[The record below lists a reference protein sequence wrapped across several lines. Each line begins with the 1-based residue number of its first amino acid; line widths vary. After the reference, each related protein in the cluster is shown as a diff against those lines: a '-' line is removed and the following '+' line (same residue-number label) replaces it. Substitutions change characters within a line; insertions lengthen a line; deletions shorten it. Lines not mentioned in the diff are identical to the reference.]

1 MKYDKFYWLNEDS
14 RTFLSR
20 GYLKEGEVAEDRLR
34 EISEASES
42 ILGEEGFADKFYDYL
57 SRGFYSLSTPVL
69 CNFGK
74 PNNTGVSCFS
84 SYIPDSTDE
93 ILRKVGEVG
102 IMSKWGGGTSG
113 YFGDVR
119 PRGSKIVTGGGET
132 DGPIRFMEIF
142 DKVTDVISQSSS
154 RRGSFAA
161 YLPVEHPD
169 IQEFLQIRSD
179 GHPIQRMSI
188 GVTITDD
195 WMESMISGDKQKRS
209 IWGKIIQKK
218 YETGYPYI
226 VYVDTANKNAP
237 QWYKDQGRKILNSNL
252 CVAGNQRVP
261 TQFGLLTAKELFDIG
276 ENLQLFDN
284 EKIVNSTPMKLIERE
299 ADVYKVSL
307 ENGMSHTVT
316 AYHKVKTSF
325 KKSLD
330 SAENIEIKECKDL
343 KIGDRVAIQTKK
355 GLFGQTSMPKEA
367 FLLGLYQA
375 DGTQYKDEIHIC
387 LWEKDFDLIEEVQ
400 LCHDYICDSYN
411 TQYSVNKRKY
421 ANPKFSESNTG
432 VSDVRK
438 KTLKGKACKKALN
451 FEKGYIPSWIWES
464 NEETQW
470 QYIRGL
476 FYADGTVNIS
486 KHKSDANGDMIYLS
500 LSCVDKEFLK
510 ELQILLA
517 NLGMQTSIRISSKAG
532 YKSLPDGKGG
542 SKDYFCR
549 DCWRIII
556 GNKSDALV
564 FDKNTGFLKR
574 KGVIIEDREY
584 RNNKKKYYKID
595 SIEYVGKEDV
605 YCVTVDSPE
614 HLWVCNGF
622 VTHNCSEIFLPTNE
636 KESFVCV
643 LSCLNLL
650 HWHEIQKT
658 DAPETLLKFL
668 WTVNEEFVRKTKDIP
683 FMEDSRR
690 FAEKH
695 RAIGLG
701 VLGWHSLLQ
710 RERIPFESMDA
721 KFLNNKIFKEIKSRM
736 DSTNKELVKLI
747 GECEVTKGYGVA
759 LSTTMS
765 LPPTTSSS
773 FILGQVSQSIEPI
786 NSNYFVKRLA
796 KGNFTYKNPELI
808 ELLNEKN
815 KNDEITW
822 KSILEKGGSVQ
833 HLDFLSENEKNVFKT
848 FGEISQK
855 EIIIQ
860 AAQRQKYIDQG
871 QSLNITVG
879 PKIPAKEVSELMI
892 EAWRLEIKSLYYQ
905 RGSNPSQ
912 DLARSLN
919 QCVSCEG

>member
-1 MKYDKFYWLNEDS
+1 MSKAHNHSTKNPCSNKKMKYDKFYWLNEDS

-119 PRGSKIVTGGGET
+119 PRGSKIITGGGET

-161 YLPVEHPD
+161 YLPVEHQD

-195 WMESMISGDKQKRS
+195 WMESMIAGDKQKRS

-237 QWYKDQGRKILNSNL
+237 QWYRDQGRKIKNSNL
-252 CVAGNQRVP
+252 CVAP
-261 TQFGLLTAKELFDIG
+261 ET
-276 ENLQLFDN
+276 
-284 EKIVNSTPMKLIERE
+284 IVNTSKGDFRIDQLEDKCVEVWNGEEWSEVTIRKTGYSENFIHISFKSEDGFERHIFTTE
-299 ADVYKVSL
+299 
-307 ENGMSHTVT
+307 
-316 AYHKVKTSF
+316 YHKFYLEDGSEVR
-325 KKSLD
+325 
-330 SAENIEIKECKDL
+330 AKDL
-343 KIGDRVAIQTKK
+343 EIGSRLEGFKDQYGYDRN
-355 GLFGQTSMPKEA
+355 L
-367 FLLGLYQA
+367 
-375 DGTQYKDEIHIC
+375 
-387 LWEKDFDLIEEVQ
+387 EV
-400 LCHDYICDSYN
+400 CHK
-411 TQYSVNKRKY
+411 SVNSRSDYTYCATEPKRHRILF
-421 ANPKFSESNTG
+421 NGILTG
-432 VSDVRK
+432 
-438 KTLKGKACKKALN
+438 
-451 FEKGYIPSWIWES
+451 
-464 NEETQW
+464 Q
-470 QYIRGL
+470 
-476 FYADGTVNIS
+476 
-486 KHKSDANGDMIYLS
+486 
-500 LSCVDKEFLK
+500 
-510 ELQILLA
+510 
-517 NLGMQTSIRISSKAG
+517 
-532 YKSLPDGKGG
+532 
-542 SKDYFCR
+542 
-549 DCWRIII
+549 
-556 GNKSDALV
+556 
-564 FDKNTGFLKR
+564 
-574 KGVIIEDREY
+574 
-584 RNNKKKYYKID
+584 
-595 SIEYVGKEDV
+595 
-605 YCVTVDSPE
+605 
-614 HLWVCNGF
+614 
-622 VTHNCSEIFLPTNE
+622 CSEIFLPTNE

-658 DAPETLLKFL
+658 DAHETLLKFL

-855 EIIIQ
+855 EVIIQ
-860 AAQRQKYIDQG
+860 AAQRQPYIDQG
-871 QSLNITVG
+871 QSLNIMVG

-892 EAWRLEIKSLYYQ
+892 EAWRLGIKSLYYQ

>member
-195 WMESMISGDKQKRS
+195 WMESMIAGDKQKRS

-237 QWYKDQGRKILNSNL
+237 QWYRDQGRKIKNSNL
-252 CVAGNQRVP
+252 
-261 TQFGLLTAKELFDIG
+261 
-276 ENLQLFDN
+276 
-284 EKIVNSTPMKLIERE
+284 
-299 ADVYKVSL
+299 
-307 ENGMSHTVT
+307 
-316 AYHKVKTSF
+316 
-325 KKSLD
+325 
-330 SAENIEIKECKDL
+330 
-343 KIGDRVAIQTKK
+343 
-355 GLFGQTSMPKEA
+355 
-367 FLLGLYQA
+367 
-375 DGTQYKDEIHIC
+375 
-387 LWEKDFDLIEEVQ
+387 
-400 LCHDYICDSYN
+400 
-411 TQYSVNKRKY
+411 
-421 ANPKFSESNTG
+421 
-432 VSDVRK
+432 
-438 KTLKGKACKKALN
+438 
-451 FEKGYIPSWIWES
+451 
-464 NEETQW
+464 
-470 QYIRGL
+470 
-476 FYADGTVNIS
+476 
-486 KHKSDANGDMIYLS
+486 
-500 LSCVDKEFLK
+500 
-510 ELQILLA
+510 
-517 NLGMQTSIRISSKAG
+517 
-532 YKSLPDGKGG
+532 
-542 SKDYFCR
+542 
-549 DCWRIII
+549 
-556 GNKSDALV
+556 
-564 FDKNTGFLKR
+564 
-574 KGVIIEDREY
+574 
-584 RNNKKKYYKID
+584 
-595 SIEYVGKEDV
+595 
-605 YCVTVDSPE
+605 
-614 HLWVCNGF
+614 
-622 VTHNCSEIFLPTNE
+622 CSEIFLPTNE

-855 EIIIQ
+855 EVIIQ
-860 AAQRQKYIDQG
+860 AAQRQPYIDQG
-871 QSLNITVG
+871 QSLNIMVG

-892 EAWRLEIKSLYYQ
+892 EAWRLGIKSLYYQ